1 MLRLLR
7 LGFSY
12 SCASL
17 SYFRGTFCLSLPP
30 CSSLRRFWPLN
41 PDNWPLCAYSSP
53 RGWFVWFAW
62 WPCEWFWDPEGVLT
76 WLCPGTG
83 PLDLG
88 SIFASNSCTALYEGL
103 VALNTDAFSLGDKSA
118 LQPAG
123 EVMTRCTKSLSR
135 WVPGGVLDRG
145 ALKELADIISVVMYG
160 GGRATLRFKVEFCWF
175 GYGKKYCR

>member
-1 MLRLLR
+1 MLCFSFPSPLCQTQPLKFRYMLRLLR

-12 SCASL
+12 TCASF

-103 VALNTDAFSLGDKSA
+103 VALNTDAFSLGDKIGTATCRWGHDAMHEIIVA
-118 LQPAG
+118 LSS
-123 EVMTRCTKSLSR
+123 RRSLGSWSFER
-135 WVPGGVLDRG
+135 VGGHYFRG
-145 ALKELADIISVVMYG
+145 DV
-160 GGRATLRFKVEFCWF
+160 WWW
-175 GYGKKYCR
+175 